1 MTEVILLAIALSMDA
16 FAVSIGLGAKTK
28 INFLILAL
36 KAGLFFGAFQA
47 FMPLIGY
54 LGGKSLLGWVADYA
68 HIIAF
73 GLLSI
78 IGAKMFYES
87 FTGVIDEVIDK
98 DQGGPA
104 LGEINADKAENTSG
118 PSNRMLLLL
127 AIATSID
134 ALAAGFTLNLLA
146 FDPFQACAI
155 IGLITFGFSV
165 VGVYVG
171 KATGTV
177 LESNAERLGGVVLI
191 LLGLKI
197 LLV

>member
-16 FAVSIGLGAKTK
+16 FAVSIGLGAREKT
-28 INFLILAL
+28 NFGGLAL

-68 HIIAF
+68 HIFAF
-73 GLLSI
+73 GLLSF

-87 FTGVIDEVIDK
+87 FTGIIDETIDY
-98 DQGGPA
+98 DIESSESPG
-104 LGEINADKAENTSG
+104 T
-118 PSNRMLLLL
+118 SNRVMLLL

-146 FDPFQACAI
+146 FEPFYACI
-155 IGLITFGFSV
+155 LIGLITFGFSV
-165 VGVYVG
+165 TGVYVG
-171 KATGTV
+171 KSTGTR
-177 LESNAERLGGVVLI
+177 LESNAERLGGAVLF